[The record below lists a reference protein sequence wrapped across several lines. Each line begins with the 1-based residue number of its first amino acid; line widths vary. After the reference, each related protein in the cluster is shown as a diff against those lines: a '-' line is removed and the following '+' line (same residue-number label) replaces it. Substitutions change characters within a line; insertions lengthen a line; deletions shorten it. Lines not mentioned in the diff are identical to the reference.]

1 MPRRP
6 ARLANCYV
14 PLVLPNN
21 QDHDKKHQTQQQQ
34 DRDQEKSSNSY
45 VRSDR
50 RHYEQ
55 LRQVVLETSV
65 IGPASGSS
73 LVEFGRTKVL
83 CEVHLVSGG
92 TVMNNNNNN
101 NSDFLVNDTTTTI
114 NNEPPSNNES
124 PSNNNNNNNN
134 NRDVVAS
141 GRLYCSVKFAPH
153 IGINQVSQRSQAV
166 GSLGSNA
173 PSNSTAISM
182 GRLNQQVVQQETG
195 LSHQLTSALQP
206 VVPLSMY
213 PKCTIVVKVTIL
225 QDSGS
230 SLSASI
236 TAATLALV
244 DARVELLDLVT
255 SCTVAVMVT
264 PTNTTNTV
272 SSSNNMARTDTNDDN
287 YESEDDNKEEPLAYY
302 LVDPV
307 EEETLK
313 AQAYICLAM
322 TPNHK
327 EVTLWSQSG
336 RLSASNASQA
346 MNLCREGCKTY
357 HKLVREVW
365 ISKMTTT
372 NNIDNHQQSYAT
384 NK

>member
-1 MPRRP
+1 
-6 ARLANCYV
+6 
-14 PLVLPNN
+14 
-21 QDHDKKHQTQQQQ
+21 
-34 DRDQEKSSNSY
+34 
-45 VRSDR
+45 
-50 RHYEQ
+50 
-55 LRQVVLETSV
+55 
-65 IGPASGSS
+65 
-73 LVEFGRTKVL
+73 
-83 CEVHLVSGG
+83 
-92 TVMNNNNNN
+92 
-101 NSDFLVNDTTTTI
+101 
-114 NNEPPSNNES
+114 
-124 PSNNNNNNNN
+124 
-134 NRDVVAS
+134 
-141 GRLYCSVKFAPH
+141 
-153 IGINQVSQRSQAV
+153 
-166 GSLGSNA
+166 
-173 PSNSTAISM
+173 
-182 GRLNQQVVQQETG
+182 
-195 LSHQLTSALQP
+195 
-206 VVPLSMY
+206 MY

-264 PTNTTNTV
+264 PTTTTTNTTNTV

-287 YESEDDNKEEPLAYY
+287 YENDDDTNEEPLAYY

-346 MNLCREGCKTY
+346 INLCREGCRTY

-372 NNIDNHQQSYAT
+372 TNNINNHQQSYAT